1 MRTCKPNEWGN
12 DVRVVSQTQV
22 VQCDEVSHVSTND
35 PKQAENA
42 DAVEGGV
49 AFPRDGRGGAEDPLG
64 GGLKGEDVEAVGQ
77 KVSRKAPRTLFGA
90 LCERCLIRNH
100 LGN

>member
-1 MRTCKPNEWGN
+1 MCGRSEWGE

-22 VQCDEVSHVSTND
+22 VQRDEVSHVSTND

-49 AFPRDGRGGAEDPLG
+49 AFPRDGRGGAEDSLG

-77 KVSRKAPRTLFGA
+77 KVLRKTPPTLFGA
-90 LCERCLIRNH
+90 LCERYLIHNH
-100 LGN
+100 LV